1 MIWANVLACAV
12 FLAVAAAAVIIAV
25 VCGEYI
31 YREGEAAGICIGQG
45 KIPAWADEG
54 FKREEVSE

>member
-12 FLAVAAAAVIIAV
+12 FLAVAAAAIIIAV

-31 YREGEAAGICIGQG
+31 YREGEAAGIVFGQG
-45 KIPAWADEG
+45 KIPAWADEALE
-54 FKREEVSE
+54 REEETE